1 LVWLAEAFEDSDFD
15 EQVADSSAGFSSR
28 RFRAAG
34 KCGAVSQQAFFAEAF
49 LSYGISPPNKSR
61 GRVKTLGLRK
71 TSLTFDL

>member
-34 KCGAVSQQAFFAEAF
+34 KCGAVSSRHFGRVY
-49 LSYGISPPNKSR
+49 LSYGH
-61 GRVKTLGLRK
+61 
-71 TSLTFDL
+71 FAA